1 MQTFDKKLEQEEINC
16 YQLMYEKDRPILIL
30 RRSLSLINVPAYE
43 NVAKESF
50 GHCLDLYLCLGT

>member
-16 YQLMYEKDRPILIL
+16 YQLMYEKDNPRFIL

-43 NVAKESF
+43 NVVKESF
-50 GHCLDLYLCLGT
+50 GRCLDLYLCSGT